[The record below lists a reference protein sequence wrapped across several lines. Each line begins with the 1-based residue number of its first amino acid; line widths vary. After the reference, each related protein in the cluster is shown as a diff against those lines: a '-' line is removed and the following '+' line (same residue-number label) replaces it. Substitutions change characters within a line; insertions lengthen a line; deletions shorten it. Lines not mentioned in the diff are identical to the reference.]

1 MKDNEDHCE
10 EDKPTECGEGPADKD
25 DWEDDDDEELEFF
38 IPKKDERNDSGPRF
52 GCQNL
57 SVRAYMNVSRLP

>member
-1 MKDNEDHCE
+1 MKDNR
-10 EDKPTECGEGPADKD
+10 EGPADKD

-57 SVRAYMNVSRLP
+57 SIRAYMNVSRLP